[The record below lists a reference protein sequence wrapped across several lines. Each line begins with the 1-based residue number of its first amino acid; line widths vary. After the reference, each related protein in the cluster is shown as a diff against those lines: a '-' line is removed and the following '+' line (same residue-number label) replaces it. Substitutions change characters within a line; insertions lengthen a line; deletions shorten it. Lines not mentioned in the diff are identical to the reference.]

1 MKNANDRIMNNL
13 KVLQENGCVIN
24 ESETWHD
31 CTTTYKFEMSD
42 RQLSKI
48 NITKANDFYNY
59 GHKPGDVFVSRRS
72 KYIAEELEKYR
83 KIEDKTVKEYCDEIG
98 MFTDSACRCLCVPM
112 KYTDYK
118 NKPHLRSN
126 YMSDYDITKV
136 EVLNDRVVIMRFGD
150 GSFTKAICT
159 EDDAKN
165 GKFDVDIGI
174 TICLI
179 KKIIGETDGK
189 KKAYVKLIRD
199 IHKMM
204 DEQDKQAKEEEQR
217 KVNAKARKLRKAQRR
232 AVAVKQENDMF
243 RNDISDAVLYALE
256 RLEERKTE
264 VPEELN

>member
-1 MKNANDRIMNNL
+1 MKNAYDRIMNNL
-13 KVLQENGCVIN
+13 TVLQKHGMLIEEKCDFYDNSTEYTFNI
-24 ESETWHD
+24 
-31 CTTTYKFEMSD
+31 SD
-42 RQLSKI
+42 HELSQL
-48 NITKANDFYNY
+48 NITEANDIFMH
-59 GHKPGDVFVSRRS
+59 GMKPGDVFV
-72 KYIAEELEKYR
+72 R
-83 KIEDKTVKEYCDEIG
+83 KSCKKIIDEI
-98 MFTDSACRCLCVPM
+98 CRQEEAR
-112 KYTDYK
+112 THSDDYK

-126 YMSDYDITKV
+126 FMSDYDITKV

-189 KKAYVKLIRD
+189 KKAYAKLIRD

-204 DEQDKQAKEEEQR
+204 NEQDKQTKEEEQR
-217 KVNAKARKLRKAQRR
+217 KANAKARKLRKAQRR
-232 AVAVKQENDMF
+232 AAAVKQENDML

-264 VPEELN
+264 EPEELN

>member
-1 MKNANDRIMNNL
+1 MKNAYDRIMNNL
-13 KVLQENGCVIN
+13 NVLQKHADSIKENRN
-24 ESETWHD
+24 FYD
-31 CTTTYKFEMSD
+31 CSTEFTFNISD
-42 RQLSKI
+42 HQLSQL
-48 NITKANDFYNY
+48 NITEANE
-59 GHKPGDVFVSRRS
+59 VFMHGADIGKLSPREIINKIVD
-72 KYIAEELEKYR
+72 EEEHN
-83 KIEDKTVKEYCDEIG
+83 CN
-98 MFTDSACRCLCVPM
+98 CRCTMEGTPTPT
-112 KYTDYK
+112 YFDNYK

-136 EVLNDRVVIMRFGD
+136 EVLNDRVVIMRFSD
-150 GSFTKAICT
+150 GSFTKAVCT

-179 KKIIGETDGK
+179 KKIIGEADGK
-189 KKAYVKLIRD
+189 KKAYAKLIRD

-204 DEQDKQAKEEEQR
+204 DEQDKQAKEEKQR

-232 AVAVKQENDMF
+232 AAAVKQENDMF

-264 VPEELN
+264 APEELN